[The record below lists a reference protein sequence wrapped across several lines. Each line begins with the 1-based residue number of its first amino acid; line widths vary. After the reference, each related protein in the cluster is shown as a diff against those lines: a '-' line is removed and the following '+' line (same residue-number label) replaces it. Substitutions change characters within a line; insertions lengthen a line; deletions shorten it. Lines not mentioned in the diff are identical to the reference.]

1 MVPSAPVGEGTDRT
15 LGSDGL
21 ADYLAE
27 LDEDLV
33 KRQPVF
39 LVYYPSKLPLCLVG
53 CIGLDCADTV
63 EDSVD
68 VSINWYRGPF
78 ESIYENTVGCL
89 PSDRWQFQQLV
100 HILWNL
106 PIIFF
111 QNYLGNPFDR
121 LCLSLVE
128 SYRPDEPCEC
138 SCVRC
143 RTLLPAGI
151 FCEESG
157 RSSCRDRVLCPVG
170 EDRGYQ
176 DSERIPVCRVAYL
189 L

>member
-21 ADYLAE
+21 ADDLAE

-106 PIIFF
+106 PINFF
-111 QNYLGNPFDR
+111 QNYFANRFNG
-121 LCLSLVE
+121 LCLSLVD
-128 SYRPDEPCEC
+128 SYGPIGPYPGTG
-138 SCVRC
+138 VRC
-143 RTLLPAGI
+143 ARLLRAGV
-151 FCEESG
+151 FSEEG
-157 RSSCRDRVLCPVG
+157 VG
-170 EDRGYQ
+170 SWCGARRFG
-176 DSERIPVCRVAYL
+176 PWG
-189 L
+189 